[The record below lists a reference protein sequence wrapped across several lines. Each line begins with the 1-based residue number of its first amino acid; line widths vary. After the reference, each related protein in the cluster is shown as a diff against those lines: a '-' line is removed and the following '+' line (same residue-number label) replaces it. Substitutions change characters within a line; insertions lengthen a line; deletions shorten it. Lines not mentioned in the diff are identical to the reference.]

1 MAPWEKYWNFME
13 LWLTCDFHWH
23 PLSFKTCF
31 GVNPQFT
38 PGRSL
43 SSSAG
48 EPAGV
53 QGMSDVPNSHW
64 LVDEKRGVSEET
76 PEKQQVSMLIDGINQ
91 LPAKPIFT
99 KRTSHWLASAR
110 SAARGQ
116 EVSERFALRALADW
130 HVPFKGWLG
139 WSWLVSDFGVTYFL
153 TNPCK
158 MWGPSGYTRKLS
170 MSMTDLNP
178 YWEYNAWTES
188 GEWILFLI
196 ASLEQRRLKSN
207 MVPTWS
213 CLFILVHKEL

>member
-1 MAPWEKYWNFME
+1 MI
-13 LWLTCDFHWH
+13 
-23 PLSFKTCF
+23 
-31 GVNPQFT
+31 
-38 PGRSL
+38 
-43 SSSAG
+43 
-48 EPAGV
+48 
-53 QGMSDVPNSHW
+53 
-64 LVDEKRGVSEET
+64 LVD
-76 PEKQQVSMLIDGINQ
+76 GI
-91 LPAKPIFT
+91 PAPGPSSFT
-99 KRTSHWLASAR
+99 KRTILVGDAGGFDGIFLQTLRWFQRVASAR

-130 HVPFKGWLG
+130 HFPFNVKGWVG

-158 MWGPSGYTRKLS
+158 MWGPSGYSRKLS

-196 ASLEQRRLKSN
+196 ANSEQRRLKSN

-213 CLFILVHKEL
+213 CFFILVHKEL